1 MLLHYIKIAVR
12 QLLKYKLHTAV
23 SLLCMSLGLV
33 LFGFVDSYPLF
44 ELDKELTRIIDIMP
58 QKDGNTYMLQ
68 GEEIEQILNADIEGL
83 EDIKASLASGYAKCY
98 EVGKEDEPYEVS
110 IIPVH
115 SQYFRD
121 ASVIGSKTLN
131 KGEIIINE
139 ELAKGMYGDD
149 SPIGKQLV
157 ITKREFLEID
167 QYLEYIDIS
176 YTIVGVAK
184 NELRN
189 NDRTIYVPFNENVAC
204 MVSATLSKG
213 YRLKD
218 VQKTLDKMQI
228 FSSETGEPLKIN
240 LVSAVNYSSYLFSR
254 IITSF
259 FALLIFIT
267 GVVGFMRFF
276 IQMLDTRHREL
287 VLRKCVGS
295 NNKGL
300 NLLLATE
307 VVIMLS
313 LVFIFSIVITELL
326 YKSIN
331 AYSFH
336 NVLGYF
342 GFTFAD
348 VIKRQVIV
356 IIFALV
362 FCLLIILFYVRR
374 IGGKTVLKVM
384 KSKPHTNKKHY
395 VLLSLQFAVS
405 VIFCVLVGA
414 FLFSIKIN
422 SSPVKKYL
430 SLKEMDRIMYVDWHG
445 EEHWDEIRAELE
457 HLPEVEMSCVLQVE
471 EIIKLSYS
479 FRDVLVGSDTITVQD
494 VSAGDPRYFELLNIP
509 MEGKLVKPEQNN
521 YVYVNRTLYDK
532 LSKQSGF
539 DGTIQ
544 VSGSGTSQLYYRVI
558 ENFNI
563 DNYSFTTLQI
573 AGVIDITP
581 SAAPTF
587 LFDSGFDEV
596 EGVMFKVQESSN
608 ANTCLY
614 KIKDGVDI
622 EDAKKSFESVYR
634 KYIPKSIN
642 IASFKTVKDV
652 ALSREESMRSL
663 LLVSISL
670 AFISLVM
677 LVLSVYSTIALDAAR
692 RQKEVAI
699 RKINGASRQDI
710 LMQTIKPYLKTYTI
724 TFIVV
729 YMAMLSVWENVSDV
743 SMPVLLVTLYGIV
756 VYLFT
761 TGLVALTVWKEV
773 KTIMLV
779 NPADAIRRE

>member
-33 LFGFVDSYPLF
+33 LFGFVDSLF
-44 ELDKELTRIIDIMP
+44 EIDKELTRIIDFMP

-83 EDIKASLASGYAKCY
+83 EDIKAYLASGYAKCY

-110 IIPVH
+110 IIPVN
-115 SQYFRD
+115 SQYFRY

-139 ELAKGMYGDD
+139 KLAKRMYGDD

-157 ITKREFLEID
+157 ITEREFLEID

-176 YTIVGVAK
+176 YTIVGVAQ

-189 NDRTIYVPFNENVAC
+189 KDRTIYVPFNENVAC

-228 FSSETGEPLKIN
+228 FRSETGEPLKIN
-240 LVSAVNYSSYLFSR
+240 LVSAVNYSADLFSR

-326 YKSIN
+326 YKSMN
-331 AYSFH
+331 DYSFN
-336 NVLGYF
+336 NVWEYF

-374 IGGKTVLKVM
+374 IGDKTVLKVM

-395 VLLSLQFAVS
+395 VLLSMQFAVS
-405 VIFCVLVGA
+405 VIFCVLIGA
-414 FLFSIKIN
+414 SLYSIKIN

-430 SLKEMDRIMYVDWHG
+430 SLEEMDRIIYVDWNG
-445 EEHWDEIRAELE
+445 VEHWDEIRAELE
-457 HLPEVEMSCVLQVE
+457 QLPEVENSCVLQIE
-471 EIIKLSYS
+471 EIVKQRYN
-479 FRDVLVGSDTITVQD
+479 FREILVGSDTITIQD

-521 YVYVNRTLYDK
+521 YVYVNRAIYDK
-532 LSKQSGF
+532 LSKLSGF

-544 VSGSGTSQLYYRVI
+544 VSNSSELYYRLYEDI
-558 ENFNI
+558 NI
-563 DNYSFTTLQI
+563 DSYSFTTLQI
-573 AGVIDITP
+573 AGVIDVNPGVTP
-581 SAAPTF
+581 SYF
-587 LFDSGFDEV
+587 IDYGFNEV
-596 EGVMFKVQESSN
+596 KGVMFKVQESPN

-634 KYIPKSIN
+634 KYIPKSMD
-642 IASFKTVKDV
+642 IAPFQTVKDV
-652 ALSREESMRSL
+652 VLSREESIKSL

-729 YMAMLSVWENVSDV
+729 YIAMLSVWGNVSDV

-761 TGLVALTVWKEV
+761 MGLVALTVWKEV

>member
-33 LFGFVDSYPLF
+33 LFGFVDSLF
-44 ELDKELTRIIDIMP
+44 ELDKELTRIIDFMP

-83 EDIKASLASGYAKCY
+83 EDIKAYLASGYAKCY

-110 IIPVH
+110 IIPVN
-115 SQYFRD
+115 SQYFRY
-121 ASVIGSKTLN
+121 ASVVGSKTLN

-139 ELAKGMYGDD
+139 KLAKRMYGDD

-157 ITKREFLEID
+157 ITEREFLEID

-176 YTIVGVAK
+176 NTIVGVAK

-228 FSSETGEPLKIN
+228 FRSETGEPLKIN
-240 LVSAVNYSSYLFSR
+240 LVRAVNYSADLFSR
-254 IITSF
+254 IITSL

-313 LVFIFSIVITELL
+313 LVFIFSIVIIELL

-331 AYSFH
+331 DSSFN
-336 NVLGYF
+336 NVWGYF

-362 FCLLIILFYVRR
+362 FCLLIILFYVR

-395 VLLSLQFAVS
+395 VLLSMQFAVS
-405 VIFCVLVGA
+405 VIFCVLIGA
-414 FLFSIKIN
+414 SLYSIKIN

-430 SLKEMDRIMYVDWHG
+430 SLEEMDRIIYVDWNG
-445 EEHWDEIRAELE
+445 VEHWDEIRAELE

-479 FRDVLVGSDTITVQD
+479 FREILVGSDTITIQD

-544 VSGSGTSQLYYRVI
+544 VSNSSEFYYRLYEDI
-558 ENFNI
+558 NI
-563 DNYSFTTLQI
+563 DSYDFTTLQI
-573 AGVIDITP
+573 AGIIDVNPGVTP
-581 SAAPTF
+581 SYF
-587 LFDSGFDEV
+587 IDYGFNEV
-596 EGVMFKVQESSN
+596 KGVMFKVQESPN

-634 KYIPKSIN
+634 KYIPKSID
-642 IASFKTVKDV
+642 IAPFKTVKDV
-652 ALSREESMRSL
+652 ALSREESMRSF

-729 YMAMLSVWENVSDV
+729 YIAMLSVWGNVSDV

>member
-218 VQKTLDKMQI
+218 VQKTLDNMQI
-228 FSSETGEPLKIN
+228 FRSETGEPLKIN

-300 NLLLATE
+300 NLLLAAE

-331 AYSFH
+331 DSSFN

-342 GFTFAD
+342 AFTFAD
-348 VIKRQVIV
+348 VIKRQAIV
-356 IIFALV
+356 IILALV

-395 VLLSLQFAVS
+395 VLLSMQFAVS

-422 SSPVKKYL
+422 SSLVKKYL
-430 SLKEMDRIMYVDWHG
+430 SLEEMDRIMYVDWHG

-471 EIIKLSYS
+471 EIIKQNYS
-479 FRDVLVGSDTITVQD
+479 FRDILVGSDTITVQD

-544 VSGSGTSQLYYRVI
+544 VSNSSELYYRLFKDI
-558 ENFNI
+558 NI
-563 DNYSFTTLQI
+563 DSYVFTTLQI

-587 LFDSGFDEV
+587 LFDSGFHEV
-596 EGVMFKVQESSN
+596 EGVMFKVQESPN

-634 KYIPKSIN
+634 KYIPKSID
-642 IASFKTVKDV
+642 IASFQTVKDV
-652 ALSREESMRSL
+652 VLSREESIRSL

-729 YMAMLSVWENVSDV
+729 YMAMLSVLDVSDV
-743 SMPVLLVTLYGIV
+743 SMPMLLVTLYGIV

-761 TGLVALTVWKEV
+761 MGLVALTVWKEV

>member
-33 LFGFVDSYPLF
+33 LFGFVDSLF
-44 ELDKELTRIIDIMP
+44 ELDKEFTRIIDFIP

-83 EDIKASLASGYAKCY
+83 EDIKASSVSGYAKCY

-110 IIPVH
+110 IIPVN
-115 SQYFRD
+115 SQYFRN

-139 ELAKGMYGDD
+139 KLAKRMYGDD

-157 ITKREFLEID
+157 ITEREFLEID

-204 MVSATLSKG
+204 IVSATLSKG

-228 FSSETGEPLKIN
+228 FRTETGEPLKIN
-240 LVSAVNYSSYLFSR
+240 LVSAVNYSADLFSR
-254 IITSF
+254 IIISF

-307 VVIMLS
+307 VVLMLS

-326 YKSIN
+326 YNSIN
-331 AYSFH
+331 DYSFN
-336 NVLGYF
+336 NVWGYF

-395 VLLSLQFAVS
+395 VLLSMQFAVS
-405 VIFCVLVGA
+405 VIFCVLIGA
-414 FLFSIKIN
+414 SLYSIKIN

-430 SLKEMDRIMYVDWHG
+430 SLEEMDRIIYVDWNG
-445 EEHWDEIRAELE
+445 VEHWDEIRAELE
-457 HLPEVEMSCVLQVE
+457 QLPEVEMSCVLQIE
-471 EIIKLSYS
+471 EIVKQRYN
-479 FRDVLVGSDTITVQD
+479 FREILVGSDTITIQD

-521 YVYVNRTLYDK
+521 YVYVNRAIYDK
-532 LSKQSGF
+532 LSKLNGF

-544 VSGSGTSQLYYRVI
+544 VSNSSELYYRLYEDI
-558 ENFNI
+558 NI
-563 DNYSFTTLQI
+563 DSYSFTTLQI
-573 AGVIDITP
+573 AGIIDVNPGVTP
-581 SAAPTF
+581 SYF
-587 LFDSGFDEV
+587 IDYGFNEV
-596 EGVMFKVQESSN
+596 KGVMFKVQESPN

-614 KIKDGVDI
+614 KIKEGVDI

-634 KYIPKSIN
+634 KYIPKSID
-642 IASFKTVKDV
+642 IAPFQTVKDV
-652 ALSREESMRSL
+652 VLSREESISSL

-729 YMAMLSVWENVSDV
+729 YIAMLSVWGNVSDV

>member
-33 LFGFVDSYPLF
+33 LFGFVGSLF
-44 ELDKELTRIIDIMP
+44 ELDKELTRIIDFMP

-110 IIPVH
+110 IIPVN
-115 SQYFRD
+115 SQYFRY
-121 ASVIGSKTLN
+121 ASVVGSKTLN

-157 ITKREFLEID
+157 ITEREFFEID

-228 FSSETGEPLKIN
+228 FRSETGEPLKIN
-240 LVSAVNYSSYLFSR
+240 LVSAVNYSSVLFSR
-254 IITSF
+254 IIISF

-267 GVVGFMRFF
+267 GIVGFMRFF

-331 AYSFH
+331 DYSFH

-342 GFTFAD
+342 GSTFAD

-395 VLLSLQFAVS
+395 VLLSMQFAVS

-414 FLFSIKIN
+414 SLFSIKIN
-422 SSPVKKYL
+422 SSLVKKYL

-471 EIIKLSYS
+471 EIIKLSYN
-479 FRDVLVGSDTITVQD
+479 FRDILVGSDTITVQG

-521 YVYVNRTLYDK
+521 YVYVNRALYDK

-563 DNYSFTTLQI
+563 DSYSFTTLQI

-729 YMAMLSVWENVSDV
+729 YITMLSVWGNVSDV
-743 SMPVLLVTLYGIV
+743 LVTLYGIV

-761 TGLVALTVWKEV
+761 MGLVALTVWKEV

>member
-33 LFGFVDSYPLF
+33 LFGYVDSLF
-44 ELDKELTRIIDIMP
+44 ELDKELTRIIDFMP

-83 EDIKASLASGYAKCY
+83 EDIKTSLPSGYAKCY

-110 IIPVH
+110 FVPVN
-115 SQYFRD
+115 SQYFRN
-121 ASVIGSKTLN
+121 ASVVGSKTLN

-139 ELAKGMYGDD
+139 KLAKRMYGDD

-157 ITKREFLEID
+157 ITEREFFEID

-189 NDRTIYVPFNENVAC
+189 KDRTIYVPFNENVAC

-228 FSSETGEPLKIN
+228 FRSETGEPLKIN
-240 LVSAVNYSSYLFSR
+240 LVRAVNYSADLFSR

-326 YKSIN
+326 YKSMN
-331 AYSFH
+331 DYSFN
-336 NVLGYF
+336 NVWEYF

-395 VLLSLQFAVS
+395 LLLSMQFAVS

-414 FLFSIKIN
+414 SLFSIKIN
-422 SSPVKKYL
+422 SSLVKKYL
-430 SLKEMDRIMYVDWHG
+430 SLEEMDRIMYVDWHG

-471 EIIKLSYS
+471 EIIEQSYS
-479 FRDVLVGSDTITVQD
+479 FRDILVGSDTITVQD

-544 VSGSGTSQLYYRVI
+544 VSNSSELYYRLYKDI
-558 ENFNI
+558 NI
-563 DNYSFTTLQI
+563 DSYSFTTLQI

-587 LFDSGFDEV
+587 LFDSGFHEV
-596 EGVMFKVQESSN
+596 EGVMFKVQESPN

-634 KYIPKSIN
+634 KYIPKSID

-652 ALSREESMRSL
+652 VLSREESIKSL

-729 YMAMLSVWENVSDV
+729 YIAMLSVWRYVSDV

>member
-33 LFGFVDSYPLF
+33 LFGFVDSLF
-44 ELDKELTRIIDIMP
+44 ELDKELTRIIDFMP

-83 EDIKASLASGYAKCY
+83 EDIKASSVSGYAKCY
-98 EVGKEDEPYEVS
+98 EVGKEDEPYIVS
-110 IIPVH
+110 IIPVN
-115 SQYFRD
+115 SQYFSN
-121 ASVIGSKTLN
+121 ASVVGSKTLN

-139 ELAKGMYGDD
+139 KLAKRMYGDD

-228 FSSETGEPLKIN
+228 FRSETGEPLKIN
-240 LVSAVNYSSYLFSR
+240 LVSAVNYSADLFSR
-254 IITSF
+254 IILSF

-313 LVFIFSIVITELL
+313 LVFIFSTVITELL
-326 YKSIN
+326 YNSIN
-331 AYSFH
+331 DYSFN
-336 NVLGYF
+336 NVWGYF

-395 VLLSLQFAVS
+395 VLLSMQFAVS
-405 VIFCVLVGA
+405 VIFCVLIGA
-414 FLFSIKIN
+414 SLYSIKIN

-430 SLKEMDRIMYVDWHG
+430 SLEEMDRIIYVDWNG
-445 EEHWDEIRAELE
+445 VEHWDEIRAELE
-457 HLPEVEMSCVLQVE
+457 QLPEVENSCVLQIE
-471 EIIKLSYS
+471 EIVKQRYN
-479 FRDVLVGSDTITVQD
+479 FREILVGSDTITIQD

-521 YVYVNRTLYDK
+521 YVYVNRAIYDE
-532 LSKQSGF
+532 LSKLSGF

-544 VSGSGTSQLYYRVI
+544 VSNSSELYYRLYEDI
-558 ENFNI
+558 NI
-563 DNYSFTTLQI
+563 DSYSFTTLQI
-573 AGVIDITP
+573 AGVIDVNPGVTP
-581 SAAPTF
+581 SYF
-587 LFDSGFDEV
+587 IDYGFNEV
-596 EGVMFKVQESSN
+596 KGVMFKVQESPN

-634 KYIPKSIN
+634 KYIPKSMD
-642 IASFKTVKDV
+642 IAPFQTVKDV
-652 ALSREESMRSL
+652 VLSREESIKSL

-710 LMQTIKPYLKTYTI
+710 LMQTIKPYLKTYTM

-729 YMAMLSVWENVSDV
+729 YIAMLSVWGNVSDV

-761 TGLVALTVWKEV
+761 TGLVALTIWKEV

>member
-33 LFGFVDSYPLF
+33 LFGFVGSLF
-44 ELDKELTRIIDIMP
+44 ELDKELTRIIDFMP

-110 IIPVH
+110 IIPVN
-115 SQYFRD
+115 SQYFRY
-121 ASVIGSKTLN
+121 ASVVGSKTLN

-218 VQKTLDKMQI
+218 VQKTLDKMLI
-228 FSSETGEPLKIN
+228 FRSETGEPLKIN
-240 LVSAVNYSSYLFSR
+240 LVSAVNYSSVLFSR
-254 IITSF
+254 IIISF

-267 GVVGFMRFF
+267 GIVGFMRFF

-326 YKSIN
+326 YKSIYD
-331 AYSFH
+331 YSYH

-342 GFTFAD
+342 GSTFAD

-395 VLLSLQFAVS
+395 ILLSMQFAVS
-405 VIFCVLVGA
+405 VIFCVLVGVS
-414 FLFSIKIN
+414 LFSIKIN
-422 SSPVKKYL
+422 SSLVKKYL
-430 SLKEMDRIMYVDWHG
+430 SLEEMDRIMYVDWHG

-457 HLPEVEMSCVLQVE
+457 HLPEVEISCVLQVE
-471 EIIKLSYS
+471 EIIKLSFS
-479 FRDVLVGSDTITVQD
+479 FRDILVGSDTITVQG

-521 YVYVNRTLYDK
+521 YVYVNRALYDK

-544 VSGSGTSQLYYRVI
+544 VSGTSQLYYKII

-563 DNYSFTTLQI
+563 DSYNFTTLQI

-596 EGVMFKVQESSN
+596 EGVMFKVQESPN

-634 KYIPKSIN
+634 KYIPKSID

-652 ALSREESMRSL
+652 ALSREESMGSL

-729 YMAMLSVWENVSDV
+729 YIAMLSVWGNVSDV

-761 TGLVALTVWKEV
+761 MGLVALTVWKEV

>member
-33 LFGFVDSYPLF
+33 LFGYVDSLF
-44 ELDKELTRIIDIMP
+44 ELDKELTRIIDFMP

-110 IIPVH
+110 IIPVN
-115 SQYFRD
+115 SQYFRY
-121 ASVIGSKTLN
+121 ASVVGSKTLN

-157 ITKREFLEID
+157 ITEREFFEID

-228 FSSETGEPLKIN
+228 FRSETGEPLKIN
-240 LVSAVNYSSYLFSR
+240 LVSAVNYSSVLFSR
-254 IITSF
+254 IIISF

-267 GVVGFMRFF
+267 GIVGFMRFF

-326 YKSIN
+326 YKSIYD
-331 AYSFH
+331 YSFH

-342 GFTFAD
+342 GSTFAD

-395 VLLSLQFAVS
+395 VLLSMQFAVS

-414 FLFSIKIN
+414 SLFSIKIN
-422 SSPVKKYL
+422 SSLVKKYL

-471 EIIKLSYS
+471 EIIKQKYS
-479 FRDVLVGSDTITVQD
+479 FRDILVGSDTITVQG

-539 DGTIQ
+539 DGTIH
-544 VSGSGTSQLYYRVI
+544 VSGTSQLYYRI
-558 ENFNI
+558 IKNFNI
-563 DNYSFTTLQI
+563 DSYSLTTLQI

-587 LFDSGFDEV
+587 LFDSGFHEV
-596 EGVMFKVQESSN
+596 EGVMFKVQESPN

-634 KYIPKSIN
+634 KYIPKSID

-652 ALSREESMRSL
+652 VLSEEESIRSL

-729 YMAMLSVWENVSDV
+729 YIAMLSVWGNVSDV

>member
-33 LFGFVDSYPLF
+33 LFGFVDSLF
-44 ELDKELTRIIDIMP
+44 ELDKELTRIIDFMP

-83 EDIKASLASGYAKCY
+83 EDIKTSLPSGYAKCY

-110 IIPVH
+110 FVPVN
-115 SQYFRD
+115 SQYFRN
-121 ASVIGSKTLN
+121 ASVVGSKTLN

-139 ELAKGMYGDD
+139 KLAKRMYGDD

-157 ITKREFLEID
+157 ITEREFFEID

-189 NDRTIYVPFNENVAC
+189 KDRTIYVPFNENVAC

-228 FSSETGEPLKIN
+228 FRSETGEPLKIN
-240 LVSAVNYSSYLFSR
+240 LVSAVNYSADLFSR

-326 YKSIN
+326 YKSMN
-331 AYSFH
+331 DYSFN
-336 NVLGYF
+336 NVWEYF

-395 VLLSLQFAVS
+395 LLLSMQFAVS

-414 FLFSIKIN
+414 SLFSIKIN
-422 SSPVKKYL
+422 SSLVKKYL
-430 SLKEMDRIMYVDWHG
+430 SLEEMDRIMYVDWHG

-471 EIIKLSYS
+471 EIIEQSYS
-479 FRDVLVGSDTITVQD
+479 FRDILVGSDTITVQD

-544 VSGSGTSQLYYRVI
+544 VSNSSELYYRLYKDI
-558 ENFNI
+558 NI
-563 DNYSFTTLQI
+563 DSYSFTTLQI

-587 LFDSGFDEV
+587 LFDSGFHEV
-596 EGVMFKVQESSN
+596 EGVMFKVQESPN

-634 KYIPKSIN
+634 KYIPKSID

-652 ALSREESMRSL
+652 VLSREESIKSL

-729 YMAMLSVWENVSDV
+729 YIAMLSVWRYVSDV

>member
-33 LFGFVDSYPLF
+33 LFGYVDSLF
-44 ELDKELTRIIDIMP
+44 ELDKELTRIIDFMP

-83 EDIKASLASGYAKCY
+83 EDIKASLPSGYAKCY

-110 IIPVH
+110 FVPVN
-115 SQYFRD
+115 SQYFRN
-121 ASVIGSKTLN
+121 ASVVGSKTLN

-139 ELAKGMYGDD
+139 KLAKRMYGDD

-157 ITKREFLEID
+157 ITEREFLEID

-189 NDRTIYVPFNENVAC
+189 NDRTIYVHFNENVAC

-228 FSSETGEPLKIN
+228 FRSETGEPLKIN
-240 LVSAVNYSSYLFSR
+240 LVRAVNYSADLFSR

-326 YKSIN
+326 YKSIYD
-331 AYSFH
+331 YSFH

-342 GFTFAD
+342 GSTFAD

-395 VLLSLQFAVS
+395 VLLSMQFAVS
-405 VIFCVLVGA
+405 VIFCVLVGVS
-414 FLFSIKIN
+414 LFSIKIN
-422 SSPVKKYL
+422 SSLVKKYL

-471 EIIKLSYS
+471 EIIKLSYN
-479 FRDVLVGSDTITVQD
+479 FRDILVGSDTITVQG

-563 DNYSFTTLQI
+563 DSYSFTTLQI

-596 EGVMFKVQESSN
+596 EGVMFKVQESPN

-634 KYIPKSIN
+634 KYIPKSID

-652 ALSREESMRSL
+652 ALSREESMRSF

-729 YMAMLSVWENVSDV
+729 YIAMLSVWENVSDV
-743 SMPVLLVTLYGIV
+743 SMPVLLVTLYGVV

-761 TGLVALTVWKEV
+761 MGLVALTVWKEV

>member
-33 LFGFVDSYPLF
+33 LFGFVDSLF
-44 ELDKELTRIIDIMP
+44 EIDKELTRIIDFMP

-83 EDIKASLASGYAKCY
+83 EDIKAYLASGYAKCY

-110 IIPVH
+110 IIPVN
-115 SQYFRD
+115 SQYFRY
-121 ASVIGSKTLN
+121 ASVVGSKTLN

-139 ELAKGMYGDD
+139 KLAKRMYGDD

-157 ITKREFLEID
+157 ITEREFLEID

-228 FSSETGEPLKIN
+228 FRSETGEPLKIN
-240 LVSAVNYSSYLFSR
+240 LVSAVNYSADLFSR

-326 YKSIN
+326 YKSMN
-331 AYSFH
+331 DYSFN
-336 NVLGYF
+336 NVWEYF

-395 VLLSLQFAVS
+395 LLLSMQFAVS

-414 FLFSIKIN
+414 SLFSIKIN

-471 EIIKLSYS
+471 EIIKQRYN
-479 FRDVLVGSDTITVQD
+479 FREILVGSDTITIQD

-521 YVYVNRTLYDK
+521 YVYVNRAIYDK
-532 LSKQSGF
+532 LSKLSGF

-544 VSGSGTSQLYYRVI
+544 VSNSSELYYRLYEDI
-558 ENFNI
+558 NI
-563 DNYSFTTLQI
+563 DSYDFTTLQI
-573 AGVIDITP
+573 AGIIDVNPGVTP
-581 SAAPTF
+581 SYF
-587 LFDSGFDEV
+587 IDYGFNEV
-596 EGVMFKVQESSN
+596 KGVMFKVQESPN

-634 KYIPKSIN
+634 KYIPKSMD
-642 IASFKTVKDV
+642 IASFQTVKDV
-652 ALSREESMRSL
+652 VLSREESIKSL

-729 YMAMLSVWENVSDV
+729 YIAMLSVWGHVSDV

-761 TGLVALTVWKEV
+761 MGLVALTVWKEV

>member
-44 ELDKELTRIIDIMP
+44 ELDKELTRIIDFMP

-83 EDIKASLASGYAKCY
+83 EDIKASLPSGYAKCY

-115 SQYFRD
+115 SQYFRN

-157 ITKREFLEID
+157 ITEREFLEID

-228 FSSETGEPLKIN
+228 FRSETGEPLKIN
-240 LVSAVNYSSYLFSR
+240 LVSAVNYSSVLFSR
-254 IITSF
+254 IIISF

-326 YKSIN
+326 YKSMN
-331 AYSFH
+331 DYSFH

-395 VLLSLQFAVS
+395 VLLSMQFAVS
-405 VIFCVLVGA
+405 VIFCVLVGVS
-414 FLFSIKIN
+414 LFSIKIN
-422 SSPVKKYL
+422 SSLVKKYL
-430 SLKEMDRIMYVDWHG
+430 SLKEMDRIMYVDWNG
-445 EEHWDEIRAELE
+445 VEHWDEIRAELE

-479 FRDVLVGSDTITVQD
+479 FRDVLVGSDTITLQD

-521 YVYVNRTLYDK
+521 YVYVNRAIYDK

-544 VSGSGTSQLYYRVI
+544 VSNSSELYYRLYKDI
-558 ENFNI
+558 NI
-563 DNYSFTTLQI
+563 DSYSFTTLQI

-596 EGVMFKVQESSN
+596 EGVMFKVQESPN

-634 KYIPKSIN
+634 KYIPKSID

-652 ALSREESMRSL
+652 ALSREESMGSL

-710 LMQTIKPYLKTYTI
+710 LIQTIKPYLKTYTI

-729 YMAMLSVWENVSDV
+729 YIAMLSVWGNVSDV
-743 SMPVLLVTLYGIV
+743 SMPVLLVTLYGVV

>member
-33 LFGFVDSYPLF
+33 LFGFVDSLF
-44 ELDKELTRIIDIMP
+44 ELDKELTRIIDFMP

-83 EDIKASLASGYAKCY
+83 EDIKAYLASGYAKCY

-110 IIPVH
+110 IIPVN
-115 SQYFRD
+115 SQYFRY
-121 ASVIGSKTLN
+121 ASVVGSKTLN

-139 ELAKGMYGDD
+139 KLAKRMYGDD

-157 ITKREFLEID
+157 ITERELFEID

-189 NDRTIYVPFNENVAC
+189 KDRTIYVPFNENVAC

-228 FSSETGEPLKIN
+228 FRSETGEPLKIN
-240 LVSAVNYSSYLFSR
+240 LVRAVNYSADLFSR
-254 IITSF
+254 IIISF

-267 GVVGFMRFF
+267 GIVGFMKFF

-331 AYSFH
+331 DYSFH

-342 GFTFAD
+342 GSTFAD

-395 VLLSLQFAVS
+395 LLLSMQFAVS
-405 VIFCVLVGA
+405 VIFCVLVGVS
-414 FLFSIKIN
+414 LFSIKIN
-422 SSPVKKYL
+422 SSLVKKYL

-471 EIIKLSYS
+471 EIIELSCS
-479 FRDVLVGSDTITVQD
+479 FRDILVGSDTITVQG

-544 VSGSGTSQLYYRVI
+544 VSGTSQLYYRII

-563 DNYSFTTLQI
+563 DSYSFTTLQI

-581 SAAPTF
+581 SVAPTF
-587 LFDSGFDEV
+587 LFDSGFHEV
-596 EGVMFKVQESSN
+596 EGVMFKVQESPD

-652 ALSREESMRSL
+652 ALSREESMGSL

-729 YMAMLSVWENVSDV
+729 YIAMLSVWGNVSDV
-743 SMPVLLVTLYGIV
+743 SITLYGIV

-761 TGLVALTVWKEV
+761 MGLVALTVWKEV

>member
-33 LFGFVDSYPLF
+33 LFGFVDSLF
-44 ELDKELTRIIDIMP
+44 ELDKELTRIIDFMP

-83 EDIKASLASGYAKCY
+83 EDIKASLPSGYAKCY

-110 IIPVH
+110 IIPVN
-115 SQYFRD
+115 SQYFRY
-121 ASVIGSKTLN
+121 ASVVGSKALN

-139 ELAKGMYGDD
+139 KLAKRMYGDD

-157 ITKREFLEID
+157 ITEREFFEID

-189 NDRTIYVPFNENVAC
+189 KDRTIYVPFNENVAC

-228 FSSETGEPLKIN
+228 FRSETGEPLKIN
-240 LVSAVNYSSYLFSR
+240 LVSAVNYSADLFSR

-307 VVIMLS
+307 VIIMLS

-331 AYSFH
+331 DYSFN

-356 IIFALV
+356 ITFALV

-384 KSKPHTNKKHY
+384 KSKPHTNIKHY
-395 VLLSLQFAVS
+395 VLLSMQFAVS
-405 VIFCVLVGA
+405 VIFCVLIGA
-414 FLFSIKIN
+414 SLFSIKIN
-422 SSPVKKYL
+422 SSLVKKYL
-430 SLKEMDRIMYVDWHG
+430 SLEEMDRIMYVDWNG

-471 EIIKLSYS
+471 EIIKQSYS
-479 FRDVLVGSDTITVQD
+479 FRDILVGSDTITVQD

-544 VSGSGTSQLYYRVI
+544 VSNSSELYYRLYKDI
-558 ENFNI
+558 NI
-563 DNYSFTTLQI
+563 DSYSFTTLQI

-596 EGVMFKVQESSN
+596 KGVMFKVQESPN

-634 KYIPKSIN
+634 KYIPKSMD
-642 IASFKTVKDV
+642 IAPFQTVKDV
-652 ALSREESMRSL
+652 VLSREESIKSL

-729 YMAMLSVWENVSDV
+729 YIAMLSVWGHVSDV

>member
-33 LFGFVDSYPLF
+33 LFGFVGSLF
-44 ELDKELTRIIDIMP
+44 ELDKELTRIIDFMP

-98 EVGKEDEPYEVS
+98 EVGKEDETYEVS

-115 SQYFRD
+115 SQYFRY

-228 FSSETGEPLKIN
+228 FRSETGEPLKIN
-240 LVSAVNYSSYLFSR
+240 LVSAVNYSSVLFSR
-254 IITSF
+254 IIISF

-267 GVVGFMRFF
+267 GIVGFMRFF

-326 YKSIN
+326 YKSIYD
-331 AYSFH
+331 YSFH

-342 GFTFAD
+342 GSTFAD

-395 VLLSLQFAVS
+395 VLLSMQFAVS

-414 FLFSIKIN
+414 SLFSIKIN
-422 SSPVKKYL
+422 SSLVKKYL

-471 EIIKLSYS
+471 EIIKQNYS
-479 FRDVLVGSDTITVQD
+479 FRDILVGSDTITVQG

-544 VSGSGTSQLYYRVI
+544 VSGTSQLYYRI
-558 ENFNI
+558 IKNFNI
-563 DNYSFTTLQI
+563 DSYSFTTLQI

-587 LFDSGFDEV
+587 LFDSGFHEV
-596 EGVMFKVQESSN
+596 EGVTFKVQESPN

-634 KYIPKSIN
+634 KYIPKSID

-652 ALSREESMRSL
+652 VLSEEESIRSL

-729 YMAMLSVWENVSDV
+729 YIAMLSVWGNVSDV

>member
-33 LFGFVDSYPLF
+33 LFGFVDSLF
-44 ELDKELTRIIDIMP
+44 ELDKELTRIIDFMP

-83 EDIKASLASGYAKCY
+83 EDIKAYLASGYAKCY

-110 IIPVH
+110 IIPVN
-115 SQYFRD
+115 SQYFRY
-121 ASVIGSKTLN
+121 ASVVGSKTLN

-139 ELAKGMYGDD
+139 KLAKRMYGDD

-157 ITKREFLEID
+157 ITEREFFEID

-189 NDRTIYVPFNENVAC
+189 KDRTIYVPFNENVAC

-228 FSSETGEPLKIN
+228 FRSETGEPLKIN
-240 LVSAVNYSSYLFSR
+240 LVRAVNYSADLFSR
-254 IITSF
+254 IIISF

-331 AYSFH
+331 DYSFH

-342 GFTFAD
+342 GSTFAD

-395 VLLSLQFAVS
+395 LLLSMQFAVS
-405 VIFCVLVGA
+405 VIFCVLVGVS
-414 FLFSIKIN
+414 LFSIKIN
-422 SSPVKKYL
+422 SSLVKKYL

-457 HLPEVEMSCVLQVE
+457 HLSEVEMSCVLQVE
-471 EIIKLSYS
+471 EIIELSFS
-479 FRDVLVGSDTITVQD
+479 FRDILVGSDTITVQN

-544 VSGSGTSQLYYRVI
+544 VSGTSQLYYRII

-563 DNYSFTTLQI
+563 DSYSFTTLQI

-581 SAAPTF
+581 SVAPTF
-587 LFDSGFDEV
+587 LFDSGFHEV
-596 EGVMFKVQESSN
+596 EGVMFKVQESPD

-652 ALSREESMRSL
+652 ALSREESMGSL

-710 LMQTIKPYLKTYTI
+710 LIQTIKPYLKTYTI

-729 YMAMLSVWENVSDV
+729 YIAMLSVWGNVSDV
-743 SMPVLLVTLYGIV
+743 LVTLYGIV

-761 TGLVALTVWKEV
+761 MGLVALTVWKEV

>member
-33 LFGFVDSYPLF
+33 LFGFVDSLF
-44 ELDKELTRIIDIMP
+44 ELDKELTRIIDFMP

-83 EDIKASLASGYAKCY
+83 EDIKAYLASGYAKCY

-110 IIPVH
+110 IIPVN
-115 SQYFRD
+115 SQYFRY
-121 ASVIGSKTLN
+121 ASVVGSKTLN

-139 ELAKGMYGDD
+139 KLAKRMYGDD

-157 ITKREFLEID
+157 ITERELFEID

-189 NDRTIYVPFNENVAC
+189 KDRTIYVPFNENVAC

-228 FSSETGEPLKIN
+228 FRSETGEPLKIN
-240 LVSAVNYSSYLFSR
+240 LVRAVNYSADLFSR
-254 IITSF
+254 IIISF

-267 GVVGFMRFF
+267 GIVGFMKFF

-331 AYSFH
+331 DYSFH

-342 GFTFAD
+342 GSTFAD

-395 VLLSLQFAVS
+395 LLLSMQFAVS
-405 VIFCVLVGA
+405 VIFCVLVGVS
-414 FLFSIKIN
+414 LFSIKIN
-422 SSPVKKYL
+422 SSLVKKYL

-471 EIIKLSYS
+471 EIIELSCS
-479 FRDVLVGSDTITVQD
+479 FRDILVGSDTITVQG

-521 YVYVNRTLYDK
+521 YVYVNRALYDK

-544 VSGSGTSQLYYRVI
+544 VSGTSQLYYRII

-563 DNYSFTTLQI
+563 DSYNFTTLQI

-581 SAAPTF
+581 SVAPTF
-587 LFDSGFDEV
+587 LFDSGFHEV
-596 EGVMFKVQESSN
+596 EGVMFKVQESPD

-652 ALSREESMRSL
+652 ALSREESMGSL

-729 YMAMLSVWENVSDV
+729 YIAMLSVWGNVSDV
-743 SMPVLLVTLYGIV
+743 LVTLYGIV

-761 TGLVALTVWKEV
+761 MGLVALTVWKEV

>member
-1 MLLHYIKIAVR
+1 
-12 QLLKYKLHTAV
+12 
-23 SLLCMSLGLV
+23 MSLGLV
-33 LFGFVDSYPLF
+33 LFGFVGSLF
-44 ELDKELTRIIDIMP
+44 ELDKELTRIIDFMP

-98 EVGKEDEPYEVS
+98 EVGKEDETYEVS

-115 SQYFRD
+115 SQYFRY

-176 YTIVGVAK
+176 YTIVGVAQ

-189 NDRTIYVPFNENVAC
+189 KDRTIYVPFNENVAC

-228 FSSETGEPLKIN
+228 FRSETGEPLKIN
-240 LVSAVNYSSYLFSR
+240 LVSAVNYSSVLFSR
-254 IITSF
+254 IIISF

-267 GVVGFMRFF
+267 GIVGFMRFF

-307 VVIMLS
+307 VVLMLS

-326 YKSIN
+326 YNSIN
-331 AYSFH
+331 DYSFN
-336 NVLGYF
+336 NVWGYF

-395 VLLSLQFAVS
+395 VLLSMQFAVS

-414 FLFSIKIN
+414 SLFSIKIN
-422 SSPVKKYL
+422 SSLVKKYL

-479 FRDVLVGSDTITVQD
+479 FRDILVGSDTITVQD

-544 VSGSGTSQLYYRVI
+544 VSNSSELYYRLYKDI
-558 ENFNI
+558 NI
-563 DNYSFTTLQI
+563 DSYSFTTLQI

-581 SAAPTF
+581 SVAPTF

-596 EGVMFKVQESSN
+596 KGVMFKVQESPN

-614 KIKDGVDI
+614 KIKEGVDI

-634 KYIPKSIN
+634 KYIPKSID

-652 ALSREESMRSL
+652 VLSEEESIRSL

-710 LMQTIKPYLKTYTI
+710 LIQTIKPYLKTYTI

-729 YMAMLSVWENVSDV
+729 YIAMLSVWGNVSDV

-761 TGLVALTVWKEV
+761 MRLVALTVWKEV

>member
-33 LFGFVDSYPLF
+33 LFGFVGSLF
-44 ELDKELTRIIDIMP
+44 ELDKELTRIIDFMP

-98 EVGKEDEPYEVS
+98 EVGKEDETYEVS

-115 SQYFRD
+115 SQYFRY

-228 FSSETGEPLKIN
+228 FRSETGEPLKIN
-240 LVSAVNYSSYLFSR
+240 LVSAVNYSSVLFSR
-254 IITSF
+254 IIISF

-267 GVVGFMRFF
+267 GIVGFMRFF

-326 YKSIN
+326 YKSIYD
-331 AYSFH
+331 YSFH

-342 GFTFAD
+342 GSTFAD

-395 VLLSLQFAVS
+395 VLLSMQFAVS

-414 FLFSIKIN
+414 SLFSIKIN
-422 SSPVKKYL
+422 SSLVKKYL

-471 EIIKLSYS
+471 EIIKQNYS
-479 FRDVLVGSDTITVQD
+479 FRDILVGSDTITVQG

-544 VSGSGTSQLYYRVI
+544 VSGTSQLYYRI
-558 ENFNI
+558 IKNFNI
-563 DNYSFTTLQI
+563 DSYSFTTLQI

-587 LFDSGFDEV
+587 LFDSGFHEV
-596 EGVMFKVQESSN
+596 EGVTFKVQESPN

-634 KYIPKSIN
+634 KYIPKSID

-652 ALSREESMRSL
+652 VLSEEESIRSL

-729 YMAMLSVWENVSDV
+729 YIAMLSVWGNVSDV

-761 TGLVALTVWKEV
+761 MGLVALTVWKEV

>member
-33 LFGFVDSYPLF
+33 LFGFVDSLF
-44 ELDKELTRIIDIMP
+44 ELDKELTRIIDFMP

-83 EDIKASLASGYAKCY
+83 EDIKASLPSGYAKCY

-110 IIPVH
+110 IIPVN
-115 SQYFRD
+115 SQYFRY
-121 ASVIGSKTLN
+121 ASVVGSKTLN

-139 ELAKGMYGDD
+139 KLAKRMYGDD

-157 ITKREFLEID
+157 ITEREFLEID

-228 FSSETGEPLKIN
+228 FRSETGEPLKIN
-240 LVSAVNYSSYLFSR
+240 LVRAVNYSADLFSR
-254 IITSF
+254 IIISF

-331 AYSFH
+331 DYSFN
-336 NVLGYF
+336 NVWGYF

-395 VLLSLQFAVS
+395 VLLSMQFAVS
-405 VIFCVLVGA
+405 VIFCVLIGA
-414 FLFSIKIN
+414 SLYSIKIN

-430 SLKEMDRIMYVDWHG
+430 SLEEMDRIMYVDWHG

-479 FRDVLVGSDTITVQD
+479 FRDILVGSDTITVQD

-544 VSGSGTSQLYYRVI
+544 VSNSSELYYRLYEDI
-558 ENFNI
+558 NI
-563 DNYSFTTLQI
+563 DSYDFTTLQI
-573 AGVIDITP
+573 AGIIDVNPGVTP
-581 SAAPTF
+581 SYF
-587 LFDSGFDEV
+587 IDYGFNEV
-596 EGVMFKVQESSN
+596 KGVMFKVQESPN

-634 KYIPKSIN
+634 KYIPKSMD
-642 IASFKTVKDV
+642 IAPFQTVKDV
-652 ALSREESMRSL
+652 ALSREESMGSL

-729 YMAMLSVWENVSDV
+729 YIAMLSVWGNVSDV

>member
-1 MLLHYIKIAVR
+1 
-12 QLLKYKLHTAV
+12 
-23 SLLCMSLGLV
+23 MSLGLV
-33 LFGFVDSYPLF
+33 LFGFVDSLF
-44 ELDKELTRIIDIMP
+44 ELDKEFTRIIDFMP

-83 EDIKASLASGYAKCY
+83 EDIKASSVSGYAKCY

-110 IIPVH
+110 IIPVN
-115 SQYFRD
+115 SQYFRN

-139 ELAKGMYGDD
+139 KLAKRMYGDD

-157 ITKREFLEID
+157 ITEREFLEID

-228 FSSETGEPLKIN
+228 FRSETGEPLKIN
-240 LVSAVNYSSYLFSR
+240 LVSAVNYSSVLFSR
-254 IITSF
+254 IIISF

-313 LVFIFSIVITELL
+313 LVFIFSTVITELL
-326 YKSIN
+326 YNSIN
-331 AYSFH
+331 DYSFN
-336 NVLGYF
+336 NVWGYF

-374 IGGKTVLKVM
+374 IGGKTVLKVI

-395 VLLSLQFAVS
+395 VLLSMQFAVS
-405 VIFCVLVGA
+405 VIFCVLIGA
-414 FLFSIKIN
+414 SLYSIKIN

-430 SLKEMDRIMYVDWHG
+430 SLEEMDRIIYVDWNG
-445 EEHWDEIRAELE
+445 VEHWDEIRAELE
-457 HLPEVEMSCVLQVE
+457 QLPEVEMSCVLQIE
-471 EIIKLSYS
+471 EIVKQRYN
-479 FRDVLVGSDTITVQD
+479 FREILVGSDTITIQD

-521 YVYVNRTLYDK
+521 YVYVNRAIYDK
-532 LSKQSGF
+532 LSKLSGF

-544 VSGSGTSQLYYRVI
+544 VSNSSERYYRLYEDI
-558 ENFNI
+558 NI
-563 DNYSFTTLQI
+563 DSYDFATLQI
-573 AGVIDITP
+573 ASIIDVNPGVTP
-581 SAAPTF
+581 SYF
-587 LFDSGFDEV
+587 IDYGFNEV
-596 EGVMFKVQESSN
+596 KGVMFKVQESPN

-614 KIKDGVDI
+614 KIKEGVDI

-634 KYIPKSIN
+634 KYIPKSID
-642 IASFKTVKDV
+642 IAPFQTVKDV
-652 ALSREESMRSL
+652 VLSREESIRSL

-729 YMAMLSVWENVSDV
+729 YIAMLSVWENVSDV

>member
-33 LFGFVDSYPLF
+33 LFGFVDSLF
-44 ELDKELTRIIDIMP
+44 ELDKELTRIIDFMP

-83 EDIKASLASGYAKCY
+83 EDIKAYLASGYAKCY

-110 IIPVH
+110 IIPVN
-115 SQYFRD
+115 SQYFRY
-121 ASVIGSKTLN
+121 ASVVGSKTLN

-139 ELAKGMYGDD
+139 KLAKRMYGDD

-157 ITKREFLEID
+157 ITERELFEID

-189 NDRTIYVPFNENVAC
+189 KDRTIYVPFNENVAC

-228 FSSETGEPLKIN
+228 FRSETGEPLKIN
-240 LVSAVNYSSYLFSR
+240 LVRAVNYSADLFSR
-254 IITSF
+254 IIISF

-267 GVVGFMRFF
+267 GIVGFMKFF

-331 AYSFH
+331 DYSFH

-342 GFTFAD
+342 GSTFAD

-395 VLLSLQFAVS
+395 LLLSMQFAVS
-405 VIFCVLVGA
+405 VIFCVLVGVS
-414 FLFSIKIN
+414 LFSIKIN
-422 SSPVKKYL
+422 SSLVKKYL

-471 EIIKLSYS
+471 EIIELSFS
-479 FRDVLVGSDTITVQD
+479 FRDILVGSDTITVQN

-544 VSGSGTSQLYYRVI
+544 VSGTSQLYYRII

-563 DNYSFTTLQI
+563 DSYNFTTLQI

-596 EGVMFKVQESSN
+596 EGVMFKVQESPN

-652 ALSREESMRSL
+652 ALSREESMGSL

-729 YMAMLSVWENVSDV
+729 YIAMLSVWGNVSDV
-743 SMPVLLVTLYGIV
+743 LVTLYGIV

-761 TGLVALTVWKEV
+761 MGLVALTVWKEV

>member
-44 ELDKELTRIIDIMP
+44 ELDKEFTRIIDFMP

-83 EDIKASLASGYAKCY
+83 EDIKASLPSGYAKCY

-115 SQYFRD
+115 SQYFRN

-157 ITKREFLEID
+157 ITEREFLEID

-228 FSSETGEPLKIN
+228 FRSETGEPLKIN
-240 LVSAVNYSSYLFSR
+240 LVSAVNYSSVLFSR
-254 IITSF
+254 IIISF

-267 GVVGFMRFF
+267 GIVGFMRFF

-395 VLLSLQFAVS
+395 LLLSMQFAVS

-414 FLFSIKIN
+414 SLFSIKIN
-422 SSPVKKYL
+422 SSLVKKYL

-479 FRDVLVGSDTITVQD
+479 FRDILVGSDTITVQD

-544 VSGSGTSQLYYRVI
+544 VSGTSQLYYRII

-563 DNYSFTTLQI
+563 DSSNFTTLQI

-581 SAAPTF
+581 SAASTF
-587 LFDSGFDEV
+587 LFDSGFHEV
-596 EGVMFKVQESSN
+596 EGVMFKVQESPN

-634 KYIPKSIN
+634 KYIPKSID
-642 IASFKTVKDV
+642 IASFQTVKDV
-652 ALSREESMRSL
+652 ALSREESIRSL

-729 YMAMLSVWENVSDV
+729 YIAMLSLWGNVSDV

-761 TGLVALTVWKEV
+761 MGLVALTVWKEV

>member
-44 ELDKELTRIIDIMP
+44 ELDKEFTRIIDFMP

-83 EDIKASLASGYAKCY
+83 EDIKASLPSGYAKCY

-115 SQYFRD
+115 SQYFRN

-157 ITKREFLEID
+157 ITEREFLEID

-228 FSSETGEPLKIN
+228 FRSETGEPLKIN
-240 LVSAVNYSSYLFSR
+240 LVSAVNYSSVLFSR
-254 IITSF
+254 IIISF

-267 GVVGFMRFF
+267 GIVGFMRFF

-395 VLLSLQFAVS
+395 LLLSMQFAVS

-414 FLFSIKIN
+414 SLFSIKIN
-422 SSPVKKYL
+422 SSLVKKYL

-479 FRDVLVGSDTITVQD
+479 FRDILVGSDTITVQD

-544 VSGSGTSQLYYRVI
+544 VSGTSQLYYRII

-563 DNYSFTTLQI
+563 DSSNFTTLQI

-581 SAAPTF
+581 SAASTF
-587 LFDSGFDEV
+587 LFDSGFHEV
-596 EGVMFKVQESSN
+596 EGVMFKVQESPN

-634 KYIPKSIN
+634 KYIPKSID
-642 IASFKTVKDV
+642 IASFQTVKDV
-652 ALSREESMRSL
+652 ALSREESIRSL

-729 YMAMLSVWENVSDV
+729 YIAMLSLWGNVSDV

>member
-33 LFGFVDSYPLF
+33 LFGYVDSLF
-44 ELDKELTRIIDIMP
+44 ELDKELTRIIDFMP

-110 IIPVH
+110 IIPVN
-115 SQYFRD
+115 SQYFRY
-121 ASVIGSKTLN
+121 ASVVGSKTLN

-157 ITKREFLEID
+157 ITEREFFEID

-228 FSSETGEPLKIN
+228 FRSETGEPLKIN
-240 LVSAVNYSSYLFSR
+240 LVSAVNYSSVLFSR
-254 IITSF
+254 IIISF

-267 GVVGFMRFF
+267 GIVGFMRFF

-326 YKSIN
+326 YKSIYD
-331 AYSFH
+331 YSFH

-342 GFTFAD
+342 GSTFAD

-395 VLLSLQFAVS
+395 VLLSMQFAVS

-414 FLFSIKIN
+414 SLFSIKIN
-422 SSPVKKYL
+422 SSLVKKYL

-471 EIIKLSYS
+471 EIIRLSYS
-479 FRDVLVGSDTITVQD
+479 FRDILVGSDTITVQD
-494 VSAGDPRYFELLNIP
+494 VSAGDPRYLELLNIP

-563 DNYSFTTLQI
+563 DSYSFTTLQI

-596 EGVMFKVQESSN
+596 EGVMFKVQESPN

-634 KYIPKSIN
+634 KYIPKSID

-652 ALSREESMRSL
+652 ALSREESMRSF

-729 YMAMLSVWENVSDV
+729 YIAMLSVWENVSDV
-743 SMPVLLVTLYGIV
+743 SMPVLLVTLYGVV

-761 TGLVALTVWKEV
+761 MGLVALTVWKEV

>member
-33 LFGFVDSYPLF
+33 LFGFVDSLF
-44 ELDKELTRIIDIMP
+44 ELDKELTRIIDFMP

-83 EDIKASLASGYAKCY
+83 EDIKASSVSGYAKCY

-110 IIPVH
+110 IIPVN
-115 SQYFRD
+115 SQYFRY
-121 ASVIGSKTLN
+121 ASVVGSKTLN

-139 ELAKGMYGDD
+139 KLAKRMYGDD

-157 ITKREFLEID
+157 ITEREFLEID

-189 NDRTIYVPFNENVAC
+189 KDRTIYVPFNENVAC

-228 FSSETGEPLKIN
+228 FRSETGEPLKIN
-240 LVSAVNYSSYLFSR
+240 LLSAVNYSADLFSR

-331 AYSFH
+331 DYSFN
-336 NVLGYF
+336 NVWGYF

-395 VLLSLQFAVS
+395 VLLSMQFAVS
-405 VIFCVLVGA
+405 VIFCVLIGA
-414 FLFSIKIN
+414 SLYSIKIN

-430 SLKEMDRIMYVDWHG
+430 SLEEMDRIIYVDWNG
-445 EEHWDEIRAELE
+445 VEHWDEIRAELE
-457 HLPEVEMSCVLQVE
+457 QLPEVEMSCVLQIE
-471 EIIKLSYS
+471 EIVKQRYN
-479 FRDVLVGSDTITVQD
+479 FREILVGSDTITIQD

-521 YVYVNRTLYDK
+521 YVYVNRAIYDK
-532 LSKQSGF
+532 LSKLSGF

-544 VSGSGTSQLYYRVI
+544 VSNSSELYYRLYKDI
-558 ENFNI
+558 NI
-563 DNYSFTTLQI
+563 DR
-573 AGVIDITP
+573 
-581 SAAPTF
+581 
-587 LFDSGFDEV
+587 
-596 EGVMFKVQESSN
+596 
-608 ANTCLY
+608 
-614 KIKDGVDI
+614 
-622 EDAKKSFESVYR
+622 KS
-634 KYIPKSIN
+634 
-642 IASFKTVKDV
+642 
-652 ALSREESMRSL
+652 
-663 LLVSISL
+663 
-670 AFISLVM
+670 
-677 LVLSVYSTIALDAAR
+677 
-692 RQKEVAI
+692 
-699 RKINGASRQDI
+699 
-710 LMQTIKPYLKTYTI
+710 
-724 TFIVV
+724 VV
-729 YMAMLSVWENVSDV
+729 
-743 SMPVLLVTLYGIV
+743 
-756 VYLFT
+756 
-761 TGLVALTVWKEV
+761 
-773 KTIMLV
+773 
-779 NPADAIRRE
+779 

>member
-33 LFGFVDSYPLF
+33 LFGFVDSLF
-44 ELDKELTRIIDIMP
+44 ELDKELTRIIDFMP

-83 EDIKASLASGYAKCY
+83 EDIKASLPSGYAKCY

-110 IIPVH
+110 IIPVN
-115 SQYFRD
+115 SQYFRY
-121 ASVIGSKTLN
+121 ASVVGSKTLN

-139 ELAKGMYGDD
+139 KLAKRMYGDD

-157 ITKREFLEID
+157 ITEREFLEID

-189 NDRTIYVPFNENVAC
+189 KDRTIYVPFNENVAC

-228 FSSETGEPLKIN
+228 FRSETGEPLKIN
-240 LVSAVNYSSYLFSR
+240 LVSAVNYSADLFSR
-254 IITSF
+254 IIISF

-313 LVFIFSIVITELL
+313 LVFIFSTVITELL
-326 YKSIN
+326 YNSIN
-331 AYSFH
+331 DYSFN
-336 NVLGYF
+336 NVWGYF

-395 VLLSLQFAVS
+395 VLLSMQFAVS

-414 FLFSIKIN
+414 SLFSIKIN
-422 SSPVKKYL
+422 SSLVKKYL
-430 SLKEMDRIMYVDWHG
+430 SLEEMDRIMYVDWHG

-479 FRDVLVGSDTITVQD
+479 FRDILVGSDTITVQD

-544 VSGSGTSQLYYRVI
+544 VSNSSELYYRLYEDI
-558 ENFNI
+558 NI
-563 DNYSFTTLQI
+563 DSYDFTTLQI
-573 AGVIDITP
+573 AGIIDVNPGVTP
-581 SAAPTF
+581 SYF
-587 LFDSGFDEV
+587 IDYGFNEV
-596 EGVMFKVQESSN
+596 KGVMFKVQESPN

-614 KIKDGVDI
+614 KIKEGVDI

-634 KYIPKSIN
+634 KYIPKSID
-642 IASFKTVKDV
+642 IAPFQTVKDV
-652 ALSREESMRSL
+652 ALSREESMGSL

-729 YMAMLSVWENVSDV
+729 YIAMLSVWGNVSDV

>member
-44 ELDKELTRIIDIMP
+44 ELDKEFTRIIDFMP

-83 EDIKASLASGYAKCY
+83 EDIKASLPSGYAKCY

-115 SQYFRD
+115 SQYFRN

-157 ITKREFLEID
+157 ITEREFLEID

-228 FSSETGEPLKIN
+228 FRSETGEPLKIN
-240 LVSAVNYSSYLFSR
+240 LVSAVNYSSVLFSR
-254 IITSF
+254 IIISF

-267 GVVGFMRFF
+267 GIVGFMRFF

-395 VLLSLQFAVS
+395 LLLSMQFAVS

-414 FLFSIKIN
+414 SLFSIKIN
-422 SSPVKKYL
+422 SSLVKKYL

-479 FRDVLVGSDTITVQD
+479 FRDILVGSDTITVQD

-544 VSGSGTSQLYYRVI
+544 VSGTSQLYYRII

-563 DNYSFTTLQI
+563 DSSNFTTLQI

-581 SAAPTF
+581 SAASTF
-587 LFDSGFDEV
+587 LFDSGFHEV
-596 EGVMFKVQESSN
+596 EGVMFKVQESPN

-634 KYIPKSIN
+634 KYIPKSLN

-652 ALSREESMRSL
+652 ALSREEYLPSL
-663 LLVSISL
+663 FLVSISL
-670 AFISLVM
+670 AFNSLVM

-729 YMAMLSVWENVSDV
+729 YIAMLSLWGNVSDV

-761 TGLVALTVWKEV
+761 MGLVALTVWKEV

>member
-33 LFGFVDSYPLF
+33 LFGFVDSLF
-44 ELDKELTRIIDIMP
+44 ELDKELTRIIDFMP

-83 EDIKASLASGYAKCY
+83 EDIKAYLASGYAKCY

-110 IIPVH
+110 IIPVN
-115 SQYFRD
+115 SQYFRY
-121 ASVIGSKTLN
+121 ASVVGSKTLN

-139 ELAKGMYGDD
+139 KLAKRMYGDD

-157 ITKREFLEID
+157 ITERELFEID

-189 NDRTIYVPFNENVAC
+189 KDRTIYVPFNENVAC

-228 FSSETGEPLKIN
+228 FRSETGEPLKIN
-240 LVSAVNYSSYLFSR
+240 LVRAVNYSADLFSR
-254 IITSF
+254 IIISF

-267 GVVGFMRFF
+267 GIVGFMKFF

-331 AYSFH
+331 DYSFH

-342 GFTFAD
+342 GSTFAD

-395 VLLSLQFAVS
+395 LLLSMQFAVS
-405 VIFCVLVGA
+405 VIFCVLVGVS
-414 FLFSIKIN
+414 LFSIKIN
-422 SSPVKKYL
+422 SSLVKKYL

-471 EIIKLSYS
+471 EIIELSCS
-479 FRDVLVGSDTITVQD
+479 FRDILVGSDTITVQG

-521 YVYVNRTLYDK
+521 YVYVNRALYDK

-544 VSGSGTSQLYYRVI
+544 VSGTSQLYYRII

-563 DNYSFTTLQI
+563 DSYSFTTLQI

-581 SAAPTF
+581 SVAPTF
-587 LFDSGFDEV
+587 LFDSGFHEV
-596 EGVMFKVQESSN
+596 EGVMFKVQESPD

-652 ALSREESMRSL
+652 ALSREESMGSL

-729 YMAMLSVWENVSDV
+729 YIAMLSVWGNVSDV
-743 SMPVLLVTLYGIV
+743 LVTLYGIV

-761 TGLVALTVWKEV
+761 MGLVALTVWKEV

>member
-33 LFGFVDSYPLF
+33 LFGFVDSLF
-44 ELDKELTRIIDIMP
+44 ELDKELTRIIDFMP

-83 EDIKASLASGYAKCY
+83 EDIKASLPSGYAKCY

-115 SQYFRD
+115 SQYFRY

-228 FSSETGEPLKIN
+228 FRSETGEPLKIN
-240 LVSAVNYSSYLFSR
+240 LVSAVNYSSVLFSR
-254 IITSF
+254 IIISF

-331 AYSFH
+331 AYSYH

-395 VLLSLQFAVS
+395 VLLSMQFAVS

-414 FLFSIKIN
+414 SLFSIKIN
-422 SSPVKKYL
+422 SSLVKKYL

-479 FRDVLVGSDTITVQD
+479 FRDILVGSDTITVQD

-544 VSGSGTSQLYYRVI
+544 VSNSSELYYRLYKDI
-558 ENFNI
+558 NI
-563 DNYSFTTLQI
+563 DSYSFTTLQI

-581 SAAPTF
+581 SVASTF

-596 EGVMFKVQESSN
+596 EGVMFKVQESPN

-634 KYIPKSIN
+634 KYIPKSID

-652 ALSREESMRSL
+652 ALSREESMGSL

-729 YMAMLSVWENVSDV
+729 YIAMLSVWGNVSDV

-761 TGLVALTVWKEV
+761 MGLVALTVWKEV

>member
-1 MLLHYIKIAVR
+1 
-12 QLLKYKLHTAV
+12 
-23 SLLCMSLGLV
+23 MSLGLV
-33 LFGFVDSYPLF
+33 LFGFVDSLF
-44 ELDKELTRIIDIMP
+44 ELDKELTRIIDFMP

-83 EDIKASLASGYAKCY
+83 EDIKAYLASGYAKCY

-110 IIPVH
+110 IIPVN
-115 SQYFRD
+115 SQYFRY
-121 ASVIGSKTLN
+121 ASVVGSKTLN

-139 ELAKGMYGDD
+139 KLAKRMYGDD

-157 ITKREFLEID
+157 ITERELFEID

-189 NDRTIYVPFNENVAC
+189 KDRTIYVPFNENVAC

-228 FSSETGEPLKIN
+228 FRSETGEPLKIN
-240 LVSAVNYSSYLFSR
+240 LVRAVNYSADLFSR
-254 IITSF
+254 IIISF

-267 GVVGFMRFF
+267 GIVGFMKFF

-331 AYSFH
+331 DYSFH

-342 GFTFAD
+342 GSTFAD

-395 VLLSLQFAVS
+395 LLLSMQFAVS
-405 VIFCVLVGA
+405 VIFCVLVGVS
-414 FLFSIKIN
+414 LFSIKIN
-422 SSPVKKYL
+422 SSLVKKYL

-471 EIIKLSYS
+471 EIIELSCS
-479 FRDVLVGSDTITVQD
+479 FRDILVGSDTITVQG

-521 YVYVNRTLYDK
+521 YVYVNRALYDK

-544 VSGSGTSQLYYRVI
+544 VSGTSQLYYRII

-563 DNYSFTTLQI
+563 DSYSFTTLQI

-581 SAAPTF
+581 SVAPTF
-587 LFDSGFDEV
+587 LFDSGFHEV
-596 EGVMFKVQESSN
+596 EGVMFKVQESPD

-652 ALSREESMRSL
+652 ALSREESMGSL

-729 YMAMLSVWENVSDV
+729 YIAMLSVWGNVSDV
-743 SMPVLLVTLYGIV
+743 LVTLYGIV

-761 TGLVALTVWKEV
+761 MGLVALTVWKEV

>member
-33 LFGFVDSYPLF
+33 LFGFVDSLF
-44 ELDKELTRIIDIMP
+44 ELDKELTRIIDFMP

-83 EDIKASLASGYAKCY
+83 EDIKASSVSGYAKCY

-115 SQYFRD
+115 SQYFRY

-228 FSSETGEPLKIN
+228 FRSETGEPLKIN
-240 LVSAVNYSSYLFSR
+240 LVSAVNYSSDLFSR
-254 IITSF
+254 IIISF

-326 YKSIN
+326 YNSIN
-331 AYSFH
+331 DYSFN
-336 NVLGYF
+336 NVWGYF

-395 VLLSLQFAVS
+395 LLLSMQFAVS

-414 FLFSIKIN
+414 SLFSIKIN

-430 SLKEMDRIMYVDWHG
+430 SLKEMDRIMYVDWNG
-445 EEHWDEIRAELE
+445 VEHWDEIRAELE
-457 HLPEVEMSCVLQVE
+457 QLPEVENSCVLQIE
-471 EIIKLSYS
+471 EIVKQRYN
-479 FRDVLVGSDTITVQD
+479 FREILVGSDTITIQD

-521 YVYVNRTLYDK
+521 YVYVNRAIYDK
-532 LSKQSGF
+532 LSKLSGF

-544 VSGSGTSQLYYRVI
+544 VSNSSELYYRLYEDI
-558 ENFNI
+558 NI
-563 DNYSFTTLQI
+563 DSYDFTTLQI
-573 AGVIDITP
+573 AGIIDVNPGVTP
-581 SAAPTF
+581 SYF
-587 LFDSGFDEV
+587 IDYGFNEV
-596 EGVMFKVQESSN
+596 EGVMFKVQESPN

-634 KYIPKSIN
+634 KYIPKSMD
-642 IASFKTVKDV
+642 IAPFQTVKDV
-652 ALSREESMRSL
+652 VLSREELIKSL

-729 YMAMLSVWENVSDV
+729 YIAMLSVWGNVSDV

-761 TGLVALTVWKEV
+761 MGLVALTVWKEV

>member
-33 LFGFVDSYPLF
+33 LFGFVDSLF
-44 ELDKELTRIIDIMP
+44 ELDKELTRIIDFMP

-83 EDIKASLASGYAKCY
+83 EDIKASLPSGYAKCY

-110 IIPVH
+110 IIPVN
-115 SQYFRD
+115 SQYFRY
-121 ASVIGSKTLN
+121 ASVVGSKALN

-139 ELAKGMYGDD
+139 KLAKRMYGDD

-157 ITKREFLEID
+157 ITEREFLEID

-228 FSSETGEPLKIN
+228 FRSETGEPLKIN
-240 LVSAVNYSSYLFSR
+240 LVRAVNYSADLFSR

-313 LVFIFSIVITELL
+313 LVFIFSIVTTELL
-326 YKSIN
+326 YKSMN
-331 AYSFH
+331 DYSFN
-336 NVLGYF
+336 NVWEYF

-395 VLLSLQFAVS
+395 LLLSMQFAVS

-414 FLFSIKIN
+414 SLFSIKIN
-422 SSPVKKYL
+422 SSLVKKYL
-430 SLKEMDRIMYVDWHG
+430 SLEEMDRIMYVDWHG

-471 EIIKLSYS
+471 EIIEQSYS
-479 FRDVLVGSDTITVQD
+479 FRDILVGSDTITVQD

-521 YVYVNRTLYDK
+521 YVYVNRAIYDK

-544 VSGSGTSQLYYRVI
+544 VSSSSELYYRLYKDI
-558 ENFNI
+558 NI
-563 DNYSFTTLQI
+563 DSYSFTTLQI

-587 LFDSGFDEV
+587 LFDSGFHEV
-596 EGVMFKVQESSN
+596 EGVMFKVQESPN

-634 KYIPKSIN
+634 KYIPKSMD
-642 IASFKTVKDV
+642 IAPFQTVKDV
-652 ALSREESMRSL
+652 VLSREESIRSL

-729 YMAMLSVWENVSDV
+729 YIAMLSVWRYVSDV

>member
-1 MLLHYIKIAVR
+1 
-12 QLLKYKLHTAV
+12 
-23 SLLCMSLGLV
+23 MSLGLV
-33 LFGFVDSYPLF
+33 LFGFVDSLF
-44 ELDKELTRIIDIMP
+44 ELDKEFTRIIDFIP

-83 EDIKASLASGYAKCY
+83 EDIKASSVSGYAKCY

-110 IIPVH
+110 IIPVN
-115 SQYFRD
+115 SQYFRN

-139 ELAKGMYGDD
+139 KLAKRMYGDD

-228 FSSETGEPLKIN
+228 FRSETGEPLKIN
-240 LVSAVNYSSYLFSR
+240 LVSAVNYSADLFSR
-254 IITSF
+254 IIISF

-326 YKSIN
+326 YKSIYD
-331 AYSFH
+331 YSFH

-342 GFTFAD
+342 GSTFAD

-395 VLLSLQFAVS
+395 VLLSMQFAVS

-414 FLFSIKIN
+414 SLFSIKIN
-422 SSPVKKYL
+422 SSLVKKYL

-479 FRDVLVGSDTITVQD
+479 FRDILVGSDTITVQD

-544 VSGSGTSQLYYRVI
+544 VSNSSELYYRLYKDI
-558 ENFNI
+558 NI
-563 DNYSFTTLQI
+563 DSYSFTTLQI

-581 SAAPTF
+581 SVAPTF

-596 EGVMFKVQESSN
+596 KGVMFKVQESPN

-614 KIKDGVDI
+614 KIKEGVDI

-634 KYIPKSIN
+634 KYIPKSID
-642 IASFKTVKDV
+642 IAPFQTVKDV
-652 ALSREESMRSL
+652 ALSREESMGSL

-729 YMAMLSVWENVSDV
+729 YIAMLSLWGNVSDV

>member
-33 LFGFVDSYPLF
+33 LFGFVDSLF
-44 ELDKELTRIIDIMP
+44 EIDKELTRIIDFMP

-83 EDIKASLASGYAKCY
+83 EDIKASSVSGYAKCY
-98 EVGKEDEPYEVS
+98 EVGKEDEPYIVS
-110 IIPVH
+110 IIPVN
-115 SQYFRD
+115 SQYFRN
-121 ASVIGSKTLN
+121 ASVVGSKTLN

-139 ELAKGMYGDD
+139 TLAKRMYGDD

-157 ITKREFLEID
+157 ITEREFLEID

-228 FSSETGEPLKIN
+228 FRSETGEPLKIN
-240 LVSAVNYSSYLFSR
+240 LVSAVNYSADLFSR

-313 LVFIFSIVITELL
+313 LVFIFSTVITELL

-331 AYSFH
+331 DYSFN
-336 NVLGYF
+336 NVWGYF

-384 KSKPHTNKKHY
+384 KSKPHTNIKHY
-395 VLLSLQFAVS
+395 VLLSMQFAVS
-405 VIFCVLVGA
+405 VIFCVLVGVS
-414 FLFSIKIN
+414 LFSIKIN
-422 SSPVKKYL
+422 SSLVKKYL
-430 SLKEMDRIMYVDWHG
+430 SLKEMDRIMYVDWNG
-445 EEHWDEIRAELE
+445 VEHWDEIRAELE
-457 HLPEVEMSCVLQVE
+457 QLPEVENSCVLQIE
-471 EIIKLSYS
+471 EIVKQRYN
-479 FRDVLVGSDTITVQD
+479 FREILVGSDTITIQD

-558 ENFNI
+558 ENLNI
-563 DNYSFTTLQI
+563 DNYSFTALQI

-634 KYIPKSIN
+634 KYIPKSMD
-642 IASFKTVKDV
+642 IAPFQTVKDV
-652 ALSREESMRSL
+652 VLSREESIKSL

-710 LMQTIKPYLKTYTI
+710 LIQTIKPYLKTYTI

-729 YMAMLSVWENVSDV
+729 YITMLSVWGNVSDV
-743 SMPVLLVTLYGIV
+743 LVALYGIV

>member
-33 LFGFVDSYPLF
+33 LFGFVDSLF
-44 ELDKELTRIIDIMP
+44 EIDKEFTRIIDFMP

-83 EDIKASLASGYAKCY
+83 EDIKASSVSGYAKCY
-98 EVGKEDEPYEVS
+98 EVGKEDEPYIVS
-110 IIPVH
+110 IIPVN
-115 SQYFRD
+115 SQYFRY
-121 ASVIGSKTLN
+121 ASVAGSKTLN

-139 ELAKGMYGDD
+139 KLAKRMYGDD

-176 YTIVGVAK
+176 YTIVGVAN

-228 FSSETGEPLKIN
+228 FRSETGEPLKIN
-240 LVSAVNYSSYLFSR
+240 LVSAVNYSADLFSR
-254 IITSF
+254 IIISF

-313 LVFIFSIVITELL
+313 LVFIFSTVITELL
-326 YKSIN
+326 YNSIN
-331 AYSFH
+331 DYSFN
-336 NVLGYF
+336 NVWRYF

-395 VLLSLQFAVS
+395 VLLSMQFAVS
-405 VIFCVLVGA
+405 VIFCVLIGA
-414 FLFSIKIN
+414 SLYSIKIN

-430 SLKEMDRIMYVDWHG
+430 SLKEMDRIMYVDWNG
-445 EEHWDEIRAELE
+445 VEHWDEIRAELE
-457 HLPEVEMSCVLQVE
+457 QLPEVENSCVLQIE
-471 EIIKLSYS
+471 EIVKQRYN
-479 FRDVLVGSDTITVQD
+479 FREILVGSDTITIQD

-544 VSGSGTSQLYYRVI
+544 VSNSSELYYRLYKDI
-558 ENFNI
+558 NI
-563 DNYSFTTLQI
+563 DSYSFTTLQI

-587 LFDSGFDEV
+587 LFDSGFHEV

-634 KYIPKSIN
+634 KYIPKSID

-652 ALSREESMRSL
+652 ALSREESMGSL

-729 YMAMLSVWENVSDV
+729 YIAMLSVWRYVSDV